1 MDFGLSEEQE
11 LLQSSAR
18 EFLSQE
24 CPAAFVRELY
34 DDTDGFSRELHRKMA
49 EMGWTGL
56 LIPESY
62 DGLGLSMLDMAVLLE
77 EIGRAVVPGPFL
89 FSAVLTTLALMQGG
103 TEAQKKAWLPR
114 FASGQA
120 IGSLAFLEA
129 DDRLDAEG
137 VSLKAQKTSAGY
149 TLSGTK
155 MFVPFAAV
163 ADVLLVAARTTA
175 RGEAKSEDGVSLLL
189 VERETHGLTIKPLD
203 IIDQTRRMYELEF
216 KNVAVPHTA
225 LVGKEDHGWT
235 IMSKLLD
242 AACIAVAADS
252 VGGAQKA
259 LEMAVEYTKG
269 RTQFNRPI
277 ASFQALKHMAAEMA
291 SEIEPAR
298 SLVWYAAYA
307 FDALPHEAS
316 RAAAL
321 AKARL
326 SDVYSRTT
334 NRAVQM
340 HGGIGFT
347 WEHDMHFWFKRAKW
361 NEFAFGDATYHRERL
376 AQLEGF

>member
-11 LLQSSAR
+11 MLQRSVR
-18 EFLSQE
+18 EFLTQE
-24 CPAAFVRELY
+24 CPPTFVREMY
-34 DDTDGFSRELHRKMA
+34 KSEDGFSRELHRKMV
-49 EMGWTGL
+49 EQGWTGL
-56 LIPESY
+56 LVPETYNGS
-62 DGLGLSMLDMAVLLE
+62 GLGLLDMALLLE
-77 EIGRAVVPGPFL
+77 EMGRAVVPGPFL
-89 FSAVLTTLALMQGG
+89 FSSVLFTLALKQGG
-103 TEAQKKAWLPR
+103 STAQKKAWLPR
-114 FASGQA
+114 LAAGEA
-120 IGSLAFLEA
+120 IGTLAFLEA
-129 DDRLDAEG
+129 DDRLDARG
-137 VSLKAQKTSAGY
+137 VTLKAKKSRDSY

-163 ADVLLVAARTTA
+163 ADALLVVARTSGRA
-175 RGEAKSEDGVSLLL
+175 EEGISLLL
-189 VERETHGLTIKPLD
+189 VERETPGLTIKPLEIFD
-203 IIDQTRRMYELEF
+203 LTRRVYEVECR
-216 KNVAVPHTA
+216 NVVVPKTGV
-225 LVGKEDHGWT
+225 VGDEGQGWK
-235 IMSKLLD
+235 ILSRLMD
-242 AACIAVAADS
+242 AACVALAADS
-252 VGGAQKA
+252 LGGAQKA
-259 LEMAVEYTKG
+259 LEMAVEYTKV

-298 SLVWYAAYA
+298 ALVWYAAHA
-307 FDALPHEAS
+307 FDTRPREAS

-326 SDVYSRTT
+326 SDVYSHTT

-361 NEFAFGDATYHRERL
+361 NEFAFGDATFHRERL